1 MMVSSRAT
9 SDISKFDSYSTRTD
23 ILNSWIVTVRY
34 KKGLI
39 RKQRK
44 HRDLR
49 VAAVLH
55 LAITKAEMELRRKQ
69 YERSQRWAQVRS
81 QYGDESW
88 SSSGA
93 ENVREGAKQEE
104 EEERASRLATSVVQA
119 TTTGDVEVE
128 GGGGQAAV
136 MEEEVGAQQKAV
148 DDDYDDDEF
157 LAQLWTSEL
166 LGLDN
171 LFNDLNQ
178 IKTTVER

>member
-69 YERSQRWAQVRS
+69 FERSQRWAQVRS
-81 QYGDESW
+81 QYEDESW
-88 SSSGA
+88 SSGA
-93 ENVREGAKQEE
+93 ENVREGAEQEE
-104 EEERASRLATSVVQA
+104 SSRVATSVVP
-119 TTTGDVEVE
+119 TTGDVEE
-128 GGGGQAAV
+128 GQAT
-136 MEEEVGAQQKAV
+136 MEQQKAA
-148 DDDYDDDEF
+148 DDNYDDEF